1 MLHWTWKGT
10 APEAIT
16 NRYKKLYRF
25 YSHLCAIGK
34 SDMTPEEIKKILEEV
49 KTGKAS
55 VDDAMNHLRNL
66 PFEDVGFAKIDHH
79 RELRTG
85 YPEVIFCSG
94 KTTEQLL
101 KIIAMMY
108 EKGNNILGTRAN
120 DDMFKEVL
128 KQFPEAVY
136 NEAARTI
143 VIKRTKPEP
152 SKSYISIVTAGTAD
166 IPVAEEAA
174 VTAEIFGNRVERIFD
189 VGIAGIHRLYQR
201 LDIIRGGKVIIAVA
215 GMEGALPSVLGGLV
229 DKPII
234 AVPTSV
240 GYGANFHGLSALL
253 TMLNSCAAG
262 VSVVNIDNGFGAG
275 YVASMINKL

>member
-1 MLHWTWKGT
+1 
-10 APEAIT
+10 
-16 NRYKKLYRF
+16 
-25 YSHLCAIGK
+25 
-34 SDMTPEEIKKILEEV
+34 MTPEEIKKILEEV
-49 KTGKAS
+49 KSGKSS
-55 VDDAMNHLRNL
+55 VDIAMEMLRDL

-85 YPEVIFCSG
+85 YPEVILCSG
-94 KTTEQLL
+94 KTTEQVV
-101 KIIAMMY
+101 KIISMMHD
-108 EKGNNILGTRAN
+108 KGSNILATRAN
-120 DDMFKEVL
+120 SDIFENVSTL
-128 KQFPEAVY
+128 FPEANY
-136 NEAARTI
+136 NEAARAI
-143 VIKRTKPEP
+143 IIKRTSTVISET
-152 SKSYISIVTAGTAD
+152 YISIVTAGTAD

-189 VGIAGIHRLYQR
+189 VGVAGIHRLYQR
-201 LDIIRGGKVIIAVA
+201 LDVIRGGKVIIAVA

-229 DKPII
+229 NKPII

-275 YVASMINKL
+275 YIASMINKL

>member
-1 MLHWTWKGT
+1 
-10 APEAIT
+10 
-16 NRYKKLYRF
+16 
-25 YSHLCAIGK
+25 
-34 SDMTPEEIKKILEEV
+34 MTPEEIKKILEEV
-49 KTGKAS
+49 KSGKSS
-55 VDDAMNHLRNL
+55 VDTAMEMLRDL

-85 YPEVIFCSG
+85 YPEVILCSG
-94 KTTEQLL
+94 KTTEQVV
-101 KIIAMMY
+101 KIISMMHD
-108 EKGNNILGTRAN
+108 KGSNILATRAN
-120 DDMFKEVL
+120 SDIFEKVSTL
-128 KQFPEAVY
+128 FPEASY
-136 NEAARTI
+136 NDAARAI
-143 VIKRTKPEP
+143 IIKRTNTVISET
-152 SKSYISIVTAGTAD
+152 YISIVTAGTAD

-189 VGIAGIHRLYQR
+189 VGVAGIHRLYQR

-229 DKPII
+229 NKPII

-275 YVASMINKL
+275 YISSMINKL